1 MALIS
6 TSKNR
11 LIPLE
16 ASRGIAA
23 GIVVAHHFFL
33 GFVPGFEPSIIGRWY
48 YVFVNGTGAVHFFF
62 VLSGFVLCWAYFKT
76 GDLNRLKEGFFK
88 RLPRLAAPVL
98 ITTITSYF
106 LFYFG
111 FYYFEGASKLTES
124 LWLSTFGGALRPNFQ
139 PSFFD
144 AVTQGVGTFIT
155 GDANYNK
162 NLWTM
167 KPEFMGSL
175 IVFMAAAFIS
185 LTLCF
190 KYLGISFFLLSIWA
204 LGIYS
209 DVFPFV
215 AGIFLAAYLSKN
227 PLAIKMPLAILAI
240 LLGIYLLGYAIP
252 DKHYSWFKYLNY
264 LKVEGGKLEIIL
276 HSIGASLIIF
286 SIMTNSKIY
295 AFLNNKL
302 CNYLG
307 VFSFPLYL
315 VHTLVICSFISF
327 VYLFLSHQDY
337 SRDLVLT
344 VLFGLTFGASI
355 LVAVP
360 LVIFD
365 RFWLDLVSK
374 FIKRALR

>member
-1 MALIS
+1 
-6 TSKNR
+6 
-11 LIPLE
+11 
-16 ASRGIAA
+16 
-23 GIVVAHHFFL
+23 
-33 GFVPGFEPSIIGRWY
+33 
-48 YVFVNGTGAVHFFF
+48 
-62 VLSGFVLCWAYFKT
+62 
-76 GDLNRLKEGFFK
+76 
-88 RLPRLAAPVL
+88 
-98 ITTITSYF
+98 
-106 LFYFG
+106 
-111 FYYFEGASKLTES
+111 
-124 LWLSTFGGALRPNFQ
+124 
-139 PSFFD
+139 
-144 AVTQGVGTFIT
+144 
-155 GDANYNK
+155 
-162 NLWTM
+162 M

-185 LTLCF
+185 LIFSF

-227 PLAIKMPLAILAI
+227 SLAIKTPLAILAI

-264 LKVEGGKLEIIL
+264 LKVEGGKIEIIL

-295 AFLNNKL
+295 AFLNNRL

-327 VYLFLSHQDY
+327 VYLLLSHQAY

-355 LVAVP
+355 LAAVP

-374 FIKRALR
+374 FFKKALR